1 MPPLRSE
8 AQPRSPEAFAPFLAT
23 KVPVLLV
30 GGQAVNV
37 WALYYEKRTR
47 DLAPFVSRDVDVLGD
62 RETLQALGRLA
73 GTKPQI
79 FPLRPPTN
87 EVGVVIAKDRDGQPL
102 LIEVLRHVHG
112 ITNEE
117 LCKPAYT
124 VALGDTPI
132 RVPGPVAL
140 LQAKIANVAD
150 LAQSGRQD
158 GRHVIILTQLM
169 SAYLKDLQKAA
180 TTGRLEERAL
190 IEHLENLLALATSK
204 KGKKILGQLR
214 INARN
219 LFDGLGNKKLTKLTA
234 FLGKRLPRAL

>member
-1 MPPLRSE
+1 
-8 AQPRSPEAFAPFLAT
+8 
-23 KVPVLLV
+23 
-30 GGQAVNV
+30 V

-150 LAQSGRQD
+150 LAQSGRRD